1 MRWTLYPLGMGQ
13 SLDFLL
19 FPPVNAAKLRHGR
32 IAPGCAGEFLPCP
45 SSGVQQVTPRKRRA
59 DGTEVAEH
67 FFHDVSN
74 PVGWFFGFS
83 LALEAAIDKE
93 LEEVEYDGPQ

>member
-1 MRWTLYPLGMGQ
+1 MGQ

-45 SSGVQQVTPRKRRA
+45 SSGVQQVTPREPERKKKMIQLY
-59 DGTEVAEH
+59 EE
-67 FFHDVSN
+67 
-74 PVGWFFGFS
+74 
-83 LALEAAIDKE
+83 E
-93 LEEVEYDGPQ
+93 LEELVNKKVRRVLEKKSMT